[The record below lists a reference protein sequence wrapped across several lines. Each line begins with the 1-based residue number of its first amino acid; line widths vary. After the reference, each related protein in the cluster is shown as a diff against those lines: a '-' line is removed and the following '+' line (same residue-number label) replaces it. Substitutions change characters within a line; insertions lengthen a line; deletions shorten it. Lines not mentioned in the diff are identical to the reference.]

1 VWSDV
6 LVVTGTRTVMCL
18 QCIKACDKLLY
29 CTTVQHGFKDVTCCS
44 WVLKSYLF
52 DAHTHNRL
60 RPLIRDNPGRPVPE
74 ETLTHS
80 HPSWSSSSIYNDQW
94 HPLCSFYV
102 LDSPL
107 VRPLSRSSLVFLLV
121 LDPQLHTPYISSPN
135 CHLFVAHAHTNQH
148 SLFCCNTNAMSSIP
162 SLSLNSLLVF

>member
-1 VWSDV
+1 MWSDV

-29 CTTVQHGFKDVTCCS
+29 CTTVQHGCKDVMCCS

-80 HPSWSSSSIYNDQW
+80 HPSWSLDILYHLPPFTTINGILFIHFTCLTVLSYDLFSGPLWSSCWSWTLNFILLTFL
-94 HPLCSFYV
+94 HPIVTFS
-102 LDSPL
+102 
-107 VRPLSRSSLVFLLV
+107 
-121 LDPQLHTPYISSPN
+121 
-135 CHLFVAHAHTNQH
+135 
-148 SLFCCNTNAMSSIP
+148 
-162 SLSLNSLLVF
+162 